1 MFDDDAVGVLNERAV
16 EAIRAGDRAAAAALL
31 ARALALDERSVRTIV
46 HVGNMLLEEGAV
58 DEAIAHYEAALRL
71 DDRYAPAHHNLG
83 VALRRRGDRAASVRH
98 LRRATRLEITAW
110 VNRRRRRRA

>member
-1 MFDDDAVGVLNERAV
+1 MFDDDPVSVLNDRAI
-16 EAIRAGDRAAAAALL
+16 EAIRAGQRESAVALL
-31 ARALALDERSVRTIV
+31 ADALVLDERSVRTIV
-46 HVGNMLLEEGAV
+46 NVGNMLLEDGAV
-58 DEAIAHYEAALRL
+58 DEAIVHYEAALRL

-110 VNRRRRRRA
+110 VSRRRRRRA

>member
-1 MFDDDAVGVLNERAV
+1 MFDDDPVSVLNDRV
-16 EAIRAGDRAAAAALL
+16 IEAIRAGQRESAVALL
-31 ARALALDERSVRTIV
+31 ADALVLDERSVRTIV
-46 HVGNMLLEEGAV
+46 NVGNMLLEDGAV
-58 DEAIAHYEAALRL
+58 DEAIVHYEAALRL

-110 VNRRRRRRA
+110 VSRRRRRRA